1 MIVYTKKYFIT
12 IIISQKNITIRQI
25 FACFSFFLQY
35 IQSGGIFMRYYH
47 SEKFFYDMSFPL
59 HVAKARQQDFMVDHS
74 HDFIEL
80 VLVSSGKSLHH
91 LVSSTSNNASYGIIR
106 GEIFA
111 VMPGEVH
118 SYCDSKNFEIYNIAF
133 LEKVIANEQS
143 ELAELPGIAA
153 LFDRTRHTRHRHL
166 YLDITRRELAERLQ
180 MKTAFLNF
188 LFIIGDAEVQERE
201 PVKSTVHSHFLD
213 SLDYLEKNIKN
224 KLTLEKLARIAG
236 MSISNYTAQ
245 FRKTVGLSPM
255 EYLINQRLNQ
265 ARQLLIH
272 SDLELSEIAAA
283 CGFCDTN
290 YMIKLFRLRE
300 KITPGK
306 LRRTRSS

>member
-1 MIVYTKKYFIT
+1 
-12 IIISQKNITIRQI
+12 
-25 FACFSFFLQY
+25 
-35 IQSGGIFMRYYH
+35 MRFYY
-47 SEKFFYDMSFPL
+47 SEKFFHTSDFPL
-59 HVAKARQQDFMVDHS
+59 HVAKARQQEFMADHG

-80 VLVSSGKSLHH
+80 VLVSSGKSLHRM
-91 LVSSTSNNASYGIIR
+91 VVPESENASYGIIR
-106 GEIFA
+106 GEVFA

-133 LEKVIANEQS
+133 LPQVIANEF
-143 ELAELPGIAA
+143 AELNELSGFRA
-153 LFDRTRHTRHRHL
+153 LFDRKTGEPHRHL
-166 YLDITRRELAERLQ
+166 YLDAAHRELAEKSLQ
-180 MKTAFLNF
+180 AMIYAVSSRAPAWKLQAKTAFLNF
-188 LFIIGDAEVQERE
+188 LFIIGEAEVQVRE
-201 PVKSTVHSHFLD
+201 PVKVTVQSRFLD

-224 KLTLEKLARIAG
+224 KLTLEKLARIAS
-236 MSISNYTAQ
+236 MSVSGYTAQ

-255 EYLINQRLNQ
+255 EYLINLRLNQ

-272 SDLELSEIAAA
+272 SDMELAEIAAA

-306 LRRTRSS
+306 LRRSQRH

>member
-1 MIVYTKKYFIT
+1 
-12 IIISQKNITIRQI
+12 
-25 FACFSFFLQY
+25 
-35 IQSGGIFMRYYH
+35 MRFYY
-47 SEKFFYDMSFPL
+47 SEKFFQTPDFPL
-59 HVAKARQQDFMVDHS
+59 HVAKARQQEFMADHG

-80 VLVSSGKSLHH
+80 VLVSSGKSLHRM
-91 LVSSTSNNASYGIIR
+91 VVPESENASYGIIR
-106 GEIFA
+106 GEVFA

-133 LEKVIANEQS
+133 LPQVIANEF
-143 ELAELPGIAA
+143 AELNELSGFRA
-153 LFDRTRHTRHRHL
+153 LFDRKTGEPHRHL
-166 YLDITRRELAERLQ
+166 YLDAAHRELAEKSLQ
-180 MKTAFLNF
+180 AMIYAVSSRAPAWKLQAKTAFLNF
-188 LFIIGDAEVQERE
+188 LFIIGEAEVQVRE
-201 PVKSTVHSHFLD
+201 PVKVTVQSRFLD

-224 KLTLEKLARIAG
+224 KLTLEKLARIAS
-236 MSISNYTAQ
+236 MSVSGYTAQ

-255 EYLINQRLNQ
+255 EYLINLRLNQ

-272 SDLELSEIAAA
+272 SDMELAEIAAA

-306 LRRTRSS
+306 LRRSQRH

>member
-1 MIVYTKKYFIT
+1 
-12 IIISQKNITIRQI
+12 
-25 FACFSFFLQY
+25 
-35 IQSGGIFMRYYH
+35 MRFYY
-47 SEKFFYDMSFPL
+47 SEKFFHTPDFPL
-59 HVAKARQQDFMVDHS
+59 HVAKARQQEFMADHG

-80 VLVSSGKSLHH
+80 VLVSSGKSLHRM
-91 LVSSTSNNASYGIIR
+91 VVPESENASYGIIR
-106 GEIFA
+106 GEVFA

-133 LEKVIANEQS
+133 LPQVIANEF
-143 ELAELPGIAA
+143 AELNELSGFRA
-153 LFDRTRHTRHRHL
+153 LFDRKTGEPHRHL
-166 YLDITRRELAERLQ
+166 YLDAAHRELAEKSLQ
-180 MKTAFLNF
+180 AMIYAVSSRAPAWKLQAKTAFLNF
-188 LFIIGDAEVQERE
+188 LFIIGEAEVQVRE
-201 PVKSTVHSHFLD
+201 PVKVTVQSRFLD

-224 KLTLEKLARIAG
+224 KLTLEKLARIAS
-236 MSISNYTAQ
+236 MSVSGYTAQ

-255 EYLINQRLNQ
+255 EYLINLRLNQ

-272 SDLELSEIAAA
+272 SDMELAEIAAA

-306 LRRTRSS
+306 LRRSQRH

>member
-1 MIVYTKKYFIT
+1 
-12 IIISQKNITIRQI
+12 
-25 FACFSFFLQY
+25 
-35 IQSGGIFMRYYH
+35 MRFYY
-47 SEKFFYDMSFPL
+47 SEKFFHTPDFPL
-59 HVAKARQQDFMVDHS
+59 HVAKAKQQEFMADHG

-80 VLVSSGKSLHH
+80 VLVSSGKSLHRM
-91 LVSSTSNNASYGIIR
+91 VVPESENASYGIIR
-106 GEIFA
+106 GEVFA

-133 LEKVIANEQS
+133 LPQVIANEF
-143 ELAELPGIAA
+143 AELNELSGFRA
-153 LFDRTRHTRHRHL
+153 LFDRKTGEPHRHL
-166 YLDITRRELAERLQ
+166 YLDAAHRELAEKSLQ
-180 MKTAFLNF
+180 AVIYAESRRAPAWKLQAKTAFLNF
-188 LFIIGDAEVQERE
+188 LFIIGEAEVQVRE
-201 PVKSTVHSHFLD
+201 PVKATVQSRFLD

-224 KLTLEKLARIAG
+224 KLTLEKLARIAS
-236 MSISNYTAQ
+236 MSVSGYTAQ

-255 EYLINQRLNQ
+255 EYLINLRINQ

-272 SDLELSEIAAA
+272 SDMELAEIAAA

-306 LRRTRSS
+306 LRRAQRY

>member
-1 MIVYTKKYFIT
+1 
-12 IIISQKNITIRQI
+12 
-25 FACFSFFLQY
+25 
-35 IQSGGIFMRYYH
+35 MRYYH
-47 SEKFFYDMSFPL
+47 SEKFFHDMNFPL
-59 HVAKARQQDFMVDHS
+59 HVAKARQQEFMVDHG

-80 VLVSSGKSLHH
+80 VLVSSGKSLHR
-91 LVSSTSNNASYGIIR
+91 LASSTSNNASYGLIR
-106 GEIFA
+106 GEVFA

-118 SYCDSKNFEIYNIAF
+118 RYCDSKNFEIYNIAF
-133 LEKVIANEQS
+133 LEKVIAAECA
-143 ELAELPGIAA
+143 ELAELPGFAA
-153 LFDRTRHTRHRHL
+153 LFDRSRHTRHRHL
-166 YLDITRRELAERLQ
+166 YLNVIQRELAEKYLQAMIYAGSSCSPAWKLQ

-188 LFIIGDAEVQERE
+188 LFIIGDAEVRERE
-201 PVKSTVHSHFLD
+201 PVKSTVQTHFLD
-213 SLDYLEKNIKN
+213 SLDYLEKNIRN

-236 MSISNYTAQ
+236 MSVSSYTAQ

-306 LRRTRSS
+306 LRRGQKF

>member
-1 MIVYTKKYFIT
+1 
-12 IIISQKNITIRQI
+12 
-25 FACFSFFLQY
+25 
-35 IQSGGIFMRYYH
+35 MRYYH

-166 YLDITRRELAERLQ
+166 YLDITRRELAERYLQAMIYAGARQCPAWKLQ

-306 LRRTRSS
+306 LRRTRRS